1 MYQTYI
7 SALADSSSLAEIC
20 KIGNNLCT
28 QYGFDYYAYS
38 LKIPLSIT
46 SPQYLVMESNRMC
59 NRQTAFRKRSSVPF
73 LDHPLCSNTPINW
86 NSGKKQGKDQATA
99 DYLLSNASK
108 QGYRNGLS
116 IPLHSHNSGTALFTC
131 TTRRSGEE
139 VSEQIES
146 LIPELH
152 LVASYLHEAVGKHVD
167 YARYSMI
174 TGRISKRECECL
186 QWTTEGLTTSDIAR
200 VLNISESTVTFHVQN
215 AMIKL
220 DANNRQQAIAR
231 AIMLGLL

>member
-1 MYQTYI
+1 MYQSYI

-46 SPQYLVMESNRMC
+46 APQYLVMESNRMC
-59 NRQTAFRKRSSVPF
+59 NRQTAFRKRSSIPF
-73 LDHPLCSNTPINW
+73 IDHPLSSNTPINW
-86 NSGKKQGKDQATA
+86 NDATKPSKERVTA
-99 DYLLSNASK
+99 DFLLSKASE
-108 QGYRNGLS
+108 QGYRNGLT
-116 IPLHSHNSGTALFTC
+116 IPLHSHNSGSALFTC

-139 VSEQIES
+139 VGEHIDS

-152 LVASYLHEAVGKHVD
+152 LIASYLHEAVGRHVD
-167 YARYSMI
+167 YARYSMV
-174 TGRISKRECECL
+174 TGKISKRECECL

-200 VLNISESTVTFHVQN
+200 VLGISESTVTFHLQN

-220 DANNRQQAIAR
+220 DASNRQQAIAR